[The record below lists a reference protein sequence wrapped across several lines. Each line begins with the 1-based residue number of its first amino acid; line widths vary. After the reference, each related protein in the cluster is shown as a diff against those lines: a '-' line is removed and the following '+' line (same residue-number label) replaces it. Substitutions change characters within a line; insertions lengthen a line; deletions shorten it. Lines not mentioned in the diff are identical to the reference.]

1 MADSDEEVDTRIE
14 TLLYRRQS
22 LTNELLANPYD
33 IILYLKRALVYSDLG
48 YPDLASGDAYRAL
61 LLTDEIR
68 NDGFEYH
75 QIAFESLA
83 EYANGTTIDV
93 FDHGALSEDGIRLAN
108 SALGCDPVALAA
120 LASIRCFQILSLSL
134 LLCGCLRSAYGFCE
148 RGLAVAPNNQE
159 LKNTMQYIRTVG
171 ERRIRGEISGVND
184 LPDWGMVRREV
195 YPWNDY
201 EPDRFS
207 NESLEFLNKEL
218 AEMAPKCCVKVAQ
231 LPILLGGASDTD
243 GYEIIPTCNQ
253 LGVFAKEDIAPG
265 EDVLVEYSLV
275 TANNRLKDSVC
286 DACSG
291 ELPPLGADSQAVN
304 CPECHDAVFCN
315 QFCFEK
321 AQQLYHPAVCDKDVD
336 SIAKDPEAREAD
348 ETLHLLLLARVLAM
362 AVHQNIHP
370 LDVDQIK
377 YIWGDFVDSKSNEIS
392 LSPNAGAPPEWT
404 LPFSFKYN
412 IETPLH
418 ILEKMDVNIY
428 EALAYHDIWIF
439 NTLYSKFRG
448 TASARKNPR
457 DGRPDVAAVH
467 PFWCLA
473 NHDCNPNVTWE
484 WGGKMVLRARESRVV
499 GNAPGGIRSGEEI
512 LNHYCDVNLPVQQ
525 RREWASGSLGG
536 WWFFVFTTSRPT
548 PAHRSRSDGTPGGG
562 VVLQILPSRRRAGAV
577 SGHAVSRFSVVGGRS
592 CPPRS
597 WMAMVIDMTWECVE
611 HRRLPPSRL
620 QSLYGIYTSTNDSFD
635 DRVMNKKFTD
645 AVVGARTGLLELD
658 WIIGAIPAV
667 ARPWQAEGLYP
678 HHTTSPHRILPDES
692 RI

>member
-1 MADSDEEVDTRIE
+1 MADSDEEFDTRIE

-61 LLTDEIR
+61 LLTDEIC

-83 EYANGTTIDV
+83 KYANGTTIDV
-93 FDHGALSEDGIRLAN
+93 LDHGALSEDGIRLAN

-171 ERRIRGEISGVND
+171 ERRTRGEIFGVHD
-184 LPDWGMVRREV
+184 LPEWGMVRREV
-195 YPWNDY
+195 YPWNDN

-207 NESLEFLNKEL
+207 DESLEFLNKEL

-231 LPILLGGASDTD
+231 LPILLGDASDTD
-243 GYEIIPTCNQ
+243 DYEIIPTCNQ

-304 CPECHDAVFCN
+304 CPECHDTVFCN

-370 LDVDQIK
+370 LDVNQIK

-428 EALAYHDIWIF
+428 EALAYHDIWVF

-484 WGGKMVLRARESRVV
+484 WGGRMVLRARETRVV

-536 WWFFVFTTSRPT
+536 WCMCKRCRDE
-548 PAHRSRSDGTPGGG
+548 A
-562 VVLQILPSRRRAGAV
+562 
-577 SGHAVSRFSVVGGRS
+577 
-592 CPPRS
+592 
-597 WMAMVIDMTWECVE
+597 AM
-611 HRRLPPSRL
+611 
-620 QSLYGIYTSTNDSFD
+620 
-635 DRVMNKKFTD
+635 D
-645 AVVGARTGLLELD
+645 A
-658 WIIGAIPAV
+658 
-667 ARPWQAEGLYP
+667 
-678 HHTTSPHRILPDES
+678 ES
-692 RI
+692 NG